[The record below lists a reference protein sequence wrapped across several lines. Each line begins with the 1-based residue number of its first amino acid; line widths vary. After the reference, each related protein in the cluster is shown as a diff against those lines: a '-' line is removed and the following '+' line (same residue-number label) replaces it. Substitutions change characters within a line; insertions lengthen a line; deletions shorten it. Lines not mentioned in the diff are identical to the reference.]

1 MEEKR
6 ELLDQDLLNQVRDLL
21 KQSQDLLAEDSPVEA
36 PIKPSK
42 IKHIVLSGGGT
53 FGISS
58 YGLLKRLNELGRW
71 RIEDIKSIYGTSVG
85 AMIATI
91 VALNYDWPTIDNYLI
106 NRPWEKVFYF
116 NMTTILNS
124 YEKQGIFNI
133 KMIEDMFAPLFG
145 GKNIPINVSMLD
157 FYKITNIDL
166 HIITTEFQSLTTVD
180 ISHKTHPDWLVIEAI
195 YSSACL
201 PILCSP
207 FLKDS
212 KYYLDGG
219 ILCNYP
225 LNNCI
230 NDQKS
235 TIYQEKTPE
244 DSDEIMDEI
253 SGEIL
258 GITRLKNE
266 VDRVK
271 LDEQATLLDYVF
283 SLLYKLIDRKRFIPP
298 VIKNEFKIDANPV
311 SIYDIYLF
319 STSKEERLRLI
330 EVGYN
335 MAI

>member
-1 MEEKR
+1 MEENRELLNQVR
-6 ELLDQDLLNQVRDLL
+6 ELLDQDLLNKAQDLL
-21 KQSQDLLAEDSPVEA
+21 KQSQDLLAEDPNPV
-36 PIKPSK
+36 KTSK

-58 YGLLKRLNELGRW
+58 YGLLKKLNELGRW

-85 AMIATI
+85 AIIATMI
-91 VALNYDWPTIDNYLI
+91 ALNYDWPTIDNYLI

-124 YEKQGIFNI
+124 YEKQGIFNM
-133 KMIEDMFAPLFG
+133 KMVEDMFAPLFG

-157 FYKITNIDL
+157 FYKITNIEL

-180 ISHKTHPDWLVIEAI
+180 ISYKTHPDWLVIEAI

-230 NDQKS
+230 NDQKA
-235 TIYQEKTPE
+235 E
-244 DSDEIMDEI
+244 DGDEILDEI
-253 SGEIL
+253 LGEIL

-298 VIKNEFKIDANPV
+298 IIKNEFKIDANPV

-330 EVGYN
+330 EAGYN
-335 MAI
+335 MTS